1 MKITSFYYLKYPDD
15 LPLDPLIA
23 ESEVYVEVG
32 SKDGSTD
39 QFDFTYS
46 LTVCTIGFL
55 KDHLRSRP
63 HYASRSVIVVE
74 RFADDVISQA
84 LEALLP
90 DIEVFALKK
99 CG

>member
-23 ESEVYVEVG
+23 ESEVYVEVA
-32 SKDGSTD
+32 SDDGSTD
-39 QFDFTYS
+39 QFDFTYT

-55 KDHLRSRP
+55 KEHLRYHA

-90 DIEVFALKK
+90 DIEDLALKK
-99 CG
+99 